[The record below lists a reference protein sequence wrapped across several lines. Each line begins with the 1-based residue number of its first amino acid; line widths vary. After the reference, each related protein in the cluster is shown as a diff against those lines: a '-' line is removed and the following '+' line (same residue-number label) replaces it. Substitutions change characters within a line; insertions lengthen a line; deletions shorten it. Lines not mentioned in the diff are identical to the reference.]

1 MNLKKEMVG
10 GNPPTEIQQY
20 QRRSKPLPPLT
31 RKPTIQILQPIPQLP
46 QKISTQVSPPLPA
59 TPLPEI
65 PLPETPLPDLPEI
78 LPPPLPLTQTLSE
91 FIPPPPLSKQQIRKS
106 KPPPPSVKRI
116 SIPPPI
122 ENQTLEFLENP
133 KEIKFEPSVPIAI
146 RKLLE
151 ELYGKIIKYKT
162 EVGCCFKSMT
172 RELNSMRNIDI
183 IHKTQH
189 GTVRGEQFEAIYGT
203 FTDYVKVTPDFT
215 RTKNEQIL
223 GKVIPFLN
231 SIVHI
236 YANMMEIMSDVKISQ
251 QGTITPSIKN
261 YIFKPTDIWNLYNL
275 YYKKFVDKSFE
286 SCNYFINEIKKQ
298 IILQNKPYFNIITER
313 PTGECDENM
322 FSNAPYLILVQ
333 QLVRFSLLL
342 NEIEKEVKKLNV
354 NVNQEKEFEM
364 YSNKIKIVIDNLNE
378 LQRRIEKNN
387 KEIYGVE
394 LIKIQIRD
402 KAEISKLTHHC
413 EVCNTSKDMKK
424 CCVGDCKIDGVIS
437 KKCIYSPRK

>member
-162 EVGCCFKSMT
+162 
-172 RELNSMRNIDI
+172 
-183 IHKTQH
+183 
-189 GTVRGEQFEAIYGT
+189 
-203 FTDYVKVTPDFT
+203 
-215 RTKNEQIL
+215 
-223 GKVIPFLN
+223 
-231 SIVHI
+231 
-236 YANMMEIMSDVKISQ
+236 
-251 QGTITPSIKN
+251 
-261 YIFKPTDIWNLYNL
+261 
-275 YYKKFVDKSFE
+275 
-286 SCNYFINEIKKQ
+286 
-298 IILQNKPYFNIITER
+298 
-313 PTGECDENM
+313 
-322 FSNAPYLILVQ
+322 
-333 QLVRFSLLL
+333 
-342 NEIEKEVKKLNV
+342 
-354 NVNQEKEFEM
+354 
-364 YSNKIKIVIDNLNE
+364 
-378 LQRRIEKNN
+378 
-387 KEIYGVE
+387 
-394 LIKIQIRD
+394 
-402 KAEISKLTHHC
+402 
-413 EVCNTSKDMKK
+413 
-424 CCVGDCKIDGVIS
+424 
-437 KKCIYSPRK
+437 